1 MIDLEENERID
12 ISRCDQHTDSGEFGV
27 SDVVGLGK
35 MSRDEVQKLVE
46 REKTI
51 KLFKG
56 EHI

>member
-12 ISRCDQHTDSGEFGV
+12 ISRCDQHMDSGEFGV

-35 MSRDEVQKLVE
+35 MSRDEVQKLKE

-51 KLFKG
+51 K
-56 EHI
+56 

>member
-12 ISRCDQHTDSGEFGV
+12 SFRCDQHMDSGEFGV
-27 SDVVGLGK
+27 SDVVCLGK
-35 MSRDEVQKLVE
+35 MSRDEVQKLKE

-51 KLFKG
+51 KWWKG

>member
-12 ISRCDQHTDSGEFGV
+12 IFRCDQHMNSGEFGV

-35 MSRDEVQKLVE
+35 MSRDEVQKLKE
-46 REKTI
+46 REKKI
-51 KLFKG
+51 KWWKG

>member
-12 ISRCDQHTDSGEFGV
+12 IFRCDQHMDSGEFGV

-51 KLFKG
+51 K
-56 EHI
+56 

>member
-12 ISRCDQHTDSGEFGV
+12 IFRCDQHMDSGEFGV
-27 SDVVGLGK
+27 SDVVCLGK